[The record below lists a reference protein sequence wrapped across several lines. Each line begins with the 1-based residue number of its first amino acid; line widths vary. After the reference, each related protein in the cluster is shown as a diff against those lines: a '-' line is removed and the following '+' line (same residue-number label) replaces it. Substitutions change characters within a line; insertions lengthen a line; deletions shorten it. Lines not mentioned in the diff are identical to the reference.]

1 MDGLNMTIIKKL
13 PVPLVPIDLQKDYQ
27 KIYQK
32 YEKFKN
38 QLQSYY
44 QESEN
49 LFNSLLQR
57 AFKGELWKIEDVKSQ
72 WINISYMKPHEYEKC
87 YR

>member
-1 MDGLNMTIIKKL
+1 MTIIKKL
-13 PVPLVPIDLQKDYQ
+13 PVPLVPIDLQIDYQ
-27 KIYQK
+27 KIYLK

-57 AFKGELWKIEDVKSQ
+57 AFKGEL
-72 WINISYMKPHEYEKC
+72 
-87 YR
+87 